1 MLKIIILYSI
11 GYMKKLINVLIV
23 LYLIFCIFFAISSVV
38 YSESVNTSVI
48 VLPNGREAYVAN
60 NDYSISIVSPQKSI
74 GDYATLNIQKE
85 DCSYD
90 IPYIQTD
97 QQLNIDIV
105 ADNVPAGGGIRVVVG
120 KWFEGVVHDTIL
132 YQEPYSIGIGT
143 LGKGEY
149 TVNAYLIDSD
159 GKILARDFIRGI
171 GIGDIIFA
179 IGDSITV
186 GTDSY
191 EYTTD
196 YPANWLEA
204 NRVSEDGRNFDVCGD
219 YMSGDPR
226 PSVDSYGVSLNDK
239 LINANGYPV
248 YIHNMGVGSI
258 NSYQYLERTQT
269 RPWQD
274 MYNLLD
280 PNIFIIHLGNNDS
293 CDGVNRCFAEYSD
306 SSILSIANSL
316 DGDVYIAKPILGS
329 GWGDSLISFDIDLH
343 SAFVGKENLLVNGVH
358 PNQEGQD
365 LMSQLYFDLLK

>member
-1 MLKIIILYSI
+1 MR
-11 GYMKKLINVLIV
+11 KLIDILII
-23 LYLIFCIFFAISSVV
+23 LYLIFCIFFAINSVV

-48 VLPNGREAYVAN
+48 VLPNGRETYIEN
-60 NDYSISIVSPQKSI
+60 NEYNIEITSPQKTI
-74 GDYATLNIQKE
+74 GDYATLDIQKE

-90 IPYIQTD
+90 IPYTQTD
-97 QQLNIDIV
+97 QQLNIDII
-105 ADNVPAGGGIRVVVG
+105 ADNVPVGGGVRVVVG
-120 KWFEGVVHDTIL
+120 KWFEGTVHDTIL

-204 NRVSEDGRNFDVCGD
+204 NRVSEDSRNFDVCGD

-226 PSVDSYGVSLNDK
+226 PSVDGYGVLLNDK

-258 NSYQYLERTQT
+258 NSYQYLARVQT
-269 RPWQD
+269 PEWQGL
-274 MYNLLD
+274 YNQLD

-293 CDGVNRCFAEYSD
+293 CDGINRCFSSYSD
-306 SSILSIANSL
+306 ASIQSIASNL
-316 DGDVYIAKPILGS
+316 NGDIYIVKPLLGS
-329 GWGDSLISFDIDLH
+329 GWENSSLQFDIDMQ
-343 SAFVGKENLLVNGVH
+343 SEFSDKQYLLVNGVH

-365 LMSQLYFDLLK
+365 FIADLYFSLLTN